1 MYLGNHSMSARD
13 RICLTARCTLTILLI
28 AGAQTAWAENLTRGE
43 AAREL
48 GEALG
53 IPLKGNE
60 TNLYGLFPGIFPGGY
75 DGTFD
80 VSYHDHPA
88 TLETIVVSLV
98 RWTGWDTVHYDTR
111 LVSVVKPYVTPEGF
125 PFYAPDPTPRSI
137 PYVIVALNKGLI
149 SRADLPKLRSP
160 VSAVQIRHYADA
172 AKAIRSSAKIRSP
185 LLLDAA
191 GEKYIEEAR
200 QNSAQLIVLPSG
212 FRNYALLKG
221 LSNRI
226 LDLNAPSLRIF
237 NSASSLSGG
246 KQDYFPL
253 GPLETQLSVG
263 LHVPEDSYAH
273 QSEAI
278 YGIVENASTTVN
290 AVGLWGSASSL
301 KENARVWGGFFK
313 SATAK
318 GPDNDAQVVGLE
330 VDVINQS
337 LPGITPNRSKTGI
350 QVVGIGS
357 STVTNA
363 VEVIGAGP
371 AKWTNGILFADGSI
385 ANNGAVIGLAQKK
398 DVARGI
404 DFSAARFTGP
414 AIALS
419 QGSTVSMGAKA
430 GRPSSI
436 YTDAI
441 GNGHLV
447 ITAGLDG
454 LRIPSNDDTKN
465 LLVVQPDG
473 DLVTPMTSLG
483 QLKSELGKLEAVRAS
498 GRNSPPAK
506 STDPCTIGS
515 WASDDDYF
523 YVCTATNVWRR
534 ARLSSW

>member
-1 MYLGNHSMSARD
+1 M
-13 RICLTARCTLTILLI
+13 
-28 AGAQTAWAENLTRGE
+28 
-43 AAREL
+43 
-48 GEALG
+48 
-53 IPLKGNE
+53 
-60 TNLYGLFPGIFPGGY
+60 
-75 DGTFD
+75 
-80 VSYHDHPA
+80 
-88 TLETIVVSLV
+88 
-98 RWTGWDTVHYDTR
+98 
-111 LVSVVKPYVTPEGF
+111 
-125 PFYAPDPTPRSI
+125 
-137 PYVIVALNKGLI
+137 
-149 SRADLPKLRSP
+149 
-160 VSAVQIRHYADA
+160 
-172 AKAIRSSAKIRSP
+172 
-185 LLLDAA
+185 
-191 GEKYIEEAR
+191 
-200 QNSAQLIVLPSG
+200 
-212 FRNYALLKG
+212 
-221 LSNRI
+221 
-226 LDLNAPSLRIF
+226 
-237 NSASSLSGG
+237 
-246 KQDYFPL
+246 
-253 GPLETQLSVG
+253 
-263 LHVPEDSYAH
+263 
-273 QSEAI
+273 
-278 YGIVENASTTVN
+278 
-290 AVGLWGSASSL
+290 
-301 KENARVWGGFFK
+301 
-313 SATAK
+313 
-318 GPDNDAQVVGLE
+318 
-330 VDVINQS
+330 
-337 LPGITPNRSKTGI
+337 
-350 QVVGIGS
+350 
-357 STVTNA
+357 TNA